1 MKYEASSAPR
11 GVDRAAAAA
20 ACKLGLEHCKALLRL
35 GCAGLELAER
45 CGVHAADAQGLL
57 QEGMGQKAGREGWRR
72 TTASSGSGSGGPGCG
87 GQLWRGM
94 LSGRL
99 HLPDCKG
106 ASLEERWEEGKAGRA
121 LFLLWLA
128 LTTCN
133 PIGDVGVSI
142 AAQVAAHR
150 GSGSSKVRSLAAP
163 GLPAHLLRMTIER
176 SGRCRLLGC
185 AMHAALDHQ
194 RRAGAAAAAGAP
206 SNVATFTHVHIKGI
220 RFKLVQLLC
229 RR

>member
-1 MKYEASSAPR
+1 MLLMRKGCCRR
-11 GVDRAAAAA
+11 GWGRKLAGKVGGERA
-20 ACKLGLEHCKALLRL
+20 
-35 GCAGLELAER
+35 
-45 CGVHAADAQGLL
+45 
-57 QEGMGQKAGREGWRR
+57 
-72 TTASSGSGSGGPGCG
+72 ASSGSGSSGPGCG

-229 RR
+229 MR